1 MPERNIVTMLDDKGL
16 YDRLG
21 RVDHD
26 VPARVVMKQSV
37 CLFKRQGMGGFTAEI
52 HAKLLKN
59 LRAQHS
65 TAGIPEL
72 RVCQNVGIDEEFI
85 AHEVLRV
92 NEEASSRDQ
101 TLCGAVLRRAFENR
115 RIPCSAARFPQEL

>member
-1 MPERNIVTMLDDKGL
+1 
-16 YDRLG
+16 
-21 RVDHD
+21 
-26 VPARVVMKQSV
+26 
-37 CLFKRQGMGGFTAEI
+37 MGGFTAEI

-65 TAGIPEL
+65 TVGIPEL
-72 RVCQNVGIDEEFI
+72 RVCQNVGVDEEFI

-101 TLCGAVLRRAFENR
+101 TLCGAALRRAFENR
-115 RIPCSAARFPQEL
+115 RIRCSAARFPQEL